1 MATPPRTIEG
11 WYCLHDLR
19 RLDWAHWRSLSDDD
33 REDIAEEAVDFMARC
48 ARAEDAPEG
57 SSTWAAIPGHKGDM
71 LFIHFRPDL
80 EHLTRLEHGFNQ
92 LALADFTER
101 TYSFVSVTEL
111 SQYVAGEQVTR
122 TDAEG
127 RSPQQ
132 DAFVQRRLK
141 PEIPATRFLS
151 FYPMDKRR
159 NQGANWYT
167 LPLEERA
174 RMMRSHG
181 RIGAGY
187 KGQVQQIVTGSIG
200 FDDWEWG
207 VTLFA
212 DDALPLKKI
221 VQEMRFDE
229 ASAIYADFGPF
240 FVGVQMK
247 PEELG
252 AYLLGQWPHGEPA
265 P

>member
-19 RLDWAHWRSLSDDD
+19 RLDWAAWRSVPQAE
-33 REDIAEEAVDFMARC
+33 REALAAEAAEFMARC

-57 SSTWAAIPGHKGDM
+57 NSTWAAVPGHKGDM
-71 LFIHFRPDL
+71 LFIHFRPEL
-80 EHLTRLEHGFNQ
+80 EQLTRLEHRFNQ

-101 TYSFVSVTEL
+101 TYSFVSVIEL
-111 SQYVAGEQVTR
+111 SQYVAGEQATR
-122 TDAEG
+122 PAAEG
-127 RSPQQ
+127 GSPQLSE
-132 DAFVQRRLK
+132 FVQRRLK
-141 PEIPATRFLS
+141 PELPPTRYVC

-159 NQGANWYT
+159 LPGANWYT

-181 RIGAGY
+181 QVGAAY

-212 DDALPLKKI
+212 EDALPLKKI

-229 ASAIYADFGPF
+229 ASAIYGEFGPF
-240 FVGVQMK
+240 FVGVQMR
-247 PEELG
+247 PEDLR
-252 AYLLGQWPHGEPA
+252 AYLLGQWPQREPA
-265 P
+265 A